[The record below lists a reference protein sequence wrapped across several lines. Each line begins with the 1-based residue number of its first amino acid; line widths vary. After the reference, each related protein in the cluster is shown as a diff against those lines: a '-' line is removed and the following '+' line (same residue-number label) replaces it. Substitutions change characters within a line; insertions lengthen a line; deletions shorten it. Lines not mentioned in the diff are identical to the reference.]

1 MVLLSAGGVREEVF
15 QAVPHAPRGALG
27 GFLSAGKVFQP
38 RVMFDGFVRPGMATA
53 LGHQH
58 VTLPSPWPRAVG
70 LGSQLWGWE
79 CWSVPGQPSQSH
91 SGSPSLGLP
100 LWQKGMFF
108 LLFSMQ
114 RKLPQ
119 ADLGQERLQLTWP
132 VQAGLGNPGKVLV
145 GVMVPV
151 SPLQEPSR
159 IEEEPEGQS
168 CCSHLGWMDRQ
179 TSSLN
184 VCLLQ
189 KKRELGRFYRLRGHF
204 YPFRSHR
211 KVALNPEMQPT
222 SCDLPTAFEEGV
234 VWS

>member
-1 MVLLSAGGVREEVF
+1 MFR
-15 QAVPHAPRGALG
+15 AVPHAPRGALG
-27 GFLSAGKVFQP
+27 GFLSAGKVFQH

-58 VTLPSPWPRAVG
+58 VTLPSSWPRAVG
-70 LGSQLWGWE
+70 LGSQLWDWE

-91 SGSPSLGLP
+91 GGSPSLGLL

-145 GVMVPV
+145 GVMVPA

-159 IEEEPEGQS
+159 IEEKSEGQS

-179 TSSLN
+179 TSS
-184 VCLLQ
+184 
-189 KKRELGRFYRLRGHF
+189 
-204 YPFRSHR
+204 
-211 KVALNPEMQPT
+211 
-222 SCDLPTAFEEGV
+222 
-234 VWS
+234 